1 MTQIS
6 APKCNPGPPICM
18 QTRMCID
25 DLHSAACW
33 AIGYLGGQNCSNFFS
48 SGTAD
53 VALRLGPKIGV
64 NVSNELKSRN
74 ETQGFHD
81 KIARANPKN
90 KQEKQTKT
98 TEDPQIPQPD
108 LRFASGSKSKQHK
121 TGPGPTPN
129 NTKDLPRH
137 RGNFPPCHKNMHKS
151 KLIKYI
157 HQRHRRHSKIENA
170 RIASIPVL
178 MLSNCESVHRSGAP
192 SV

>member
-98 TEDPQIPQPD
+98 TKRTRKSPSQICVSPQE
-108 LRFASGSKSKQHK
+108 AKA
-121 TGPGPTPN
+121 N
-129 NTKDLPRH
+129 NTKRGQGQHQTTPKICHDTEGISH
-137 RGNFPPCHKNMHKS
+137 RVTKTCTNRN
-151 KLIKYI
+151 
-157 HQRHRRHSKIENA
+157 
-170 RIASIPVL
+170 
-178 MLSNCESVHRSGAP
+178 
-192 SV
+192 